1 MERLRPR
8 DEEWASVVR
17 QRRDSDFW
25 VSGRGLMSERG
36 EIESE
41 ITREAVGRELQSSKQ
56 RVLHK
61 FFLFIIFT
69 IILAW
74 FKAVFSLIQPFLAC
88 FSQFRP
94 STNTIQFGPNQ
105 HESTRVGRNLKTR
118 GKKKNQRGT
127 NTRSATSRTAHG
139 AVSGTGAAALEP
151 HSCFLAYQM
160 QHCKLYGFFV
170 S

>member
-1 MERLRPR
+1 MMERLRPR
-8 DEEWASVVR
+8 DEEWAWVVR

-74 FKAVFSLIQPFLAC
+74 FKAVFSLIQPFLAY

-94 STNTIQFGPNQ
+94 SANTIQFGPNQ

-118 GKKKNQRGT
+118 GKKKKP
-127 NTRSATSRTAHG
+127 TRHEH
-139 AVSGTGAAALEP
+139 AVSDVTHRTRCGVG
-151 HSCFLAYQM
+151 
-160 QHCKLYGFFV
+160 YGCGCGGPRATLV
-170 S
+170 LSSLPNATL